1 MRNLIYC
8 IVLFCSCGKYTNT
21 TIHNKD
27 IDNLFIAWN
36 IASSNSIRSLIT
48 STDNEREKA
57 LYKNRY
63 EAFKNYLEINDFKTV
78 NNNSLRYKLLK
89 ESMKTWNDKFYIIE
103 ANELGE
109 QVSIISYILFP
120 YENNTSKIFKYEYK
134 NDGWIKTDEYTKSV
148 PFEYNKIK
156 DTIDFGKGKNRN
168 DVIVTLINKKKIIS
182 SDFFL
187 FSTMKA
193 LEFKS

>member
-8 IVLFCSCGKYTNT
+8 IIIFCSCGKYTNT
-21 TIHNKD
+21 TTHNKH
-27 IDNLFIAWN
+27 IDNIFIAWN
-36 IASSNSIRSLIT
+36 IATSNSIRSLIT

-57 LYKNRY
+57 LYKNRF
-63 EAFKNYLEINDFKTV
+63 EALKNYLEINDFEAV

-89 ESMKTWNDKFYIIE
+89 ESMKNWNDKFYIIE

-120 YENNTSKIFKYEYK
+120 NENNTSKIFRYEYK
-134 NDGWIKTDEYTKSV
+134 NDEWVKTHEYTKNF

-156 DTIDFGKGKNRN
+156 YTIDFGKGKNRN

-187 FSTMKA
+187 FSTMKS
-193 LEFKS
+193 LEFK